1 MQLGF
6 KAVNPSSHEVNKI
19 WNWIKTKSK
28 PNSFFTSGKQWKAA
42 APPRRGK
49 AAENWR
55 KVKMEVL
62 EAVNGGPLQFW
73 NRKLLMLIYNSSS
86 SLHCICTFKKVDM
99 EWYVIPRNT
108 FFNTLCKPSSATAH
122 CLYIIFTLLH
132 CLHYPHCLR
141 CFYTAHTA
149 YTTYAAKHCLQYSK
163 NANIYIAL
171 WLERCYTW

>member
-6 KAVNPSSHEVNKI
+6 KAVNPSSSYKAHEVNQI

-73 NRKLLMLIYNSSS
+73 NRKLLMLLIYNSSS
-86 SLHCICTFKKVDM
+86 SLHGICMFKKVEKGVLEPVMKGKTIAILAKCTVEHLFQYFQKPFKLDSTIIEPAVSNSM
-99 EWYVIPRNT
+99 GS
-108 FFNTLCKPSSATAH
+108 FF
-122 CLYIIFTLLH
+122 
-132 CLHYPHCLR
+132 
-141 CFYTAHTA
+141 
-149 YTTYAAKHCLQYSK
+149 
-163 NANIYIAL
+163 
-171 WLERCYTW
+171 

>member
-6 KAVNPSSHEVNKI
+6 KAVNPSSSYKAHEVNQI

-28 PNSFFTSGKQWKAA
+28 PKSFFTSGKQWKAA

-73 NRKLLMLIYNSSS
+73 NGKLLMLLIYNSSS
-86 SLHCICTFKKVDM
+86 SLHCICT
-99 EWYVIPRNT
+99 
-108 FFNTLCKPSSATAH
+108 
-122 CLYIIFTLLH
+122 LYIHGGVRTSHERENHCNSRKKYSRASRKNLIQIISVEYFQKLLKLDGTLIE
-132 CLHYPHCLR
+132 
-141 CFYTAHTA
+141 TAVSN
-149 YTTYAAKHCLQYSK
+149 SK
-163 NANIYIAL
+163 GHFF
-171 WLERCYTW
+171 

>member
-73 NRKLLMLIYNSSS
+73 NRKLLMLIFYNSSS
-86 SLHCICTFKKVDM
+86 SLHCICTFKRVDM
-99 EWYVIPRNT
+99 EVLEPVMEGKTIAILAKSTVEHLGKNW
-108 FFNTLCKPSSATAH
+108 FKSFQWS
-122 CLYIIFTLLH
+122 IF
-132 CLHYPHCLR
+132 
-141 CFYTAHTA
+141 
-149 YTTYAAKHCLQYSK
+149 KSYS
-163 NANIYIAL
+163 N
-171 WLERCYTW
+171 WMVH